1 MVINKEYWDG
11 LDDTT
16 AVNVLYHEISHIIF
30 KHLWMQQDFQDKEKF
45 NIAADCTVNQYINGV
60 PNSWYLPKDF
70 GFKNGEGTKWY
81 YENIPDNPNEKIII
95 DGHDWEDFKNLS
107 EAEKQLINNQIDYQ
121 SKTAA
126 EQVLKTHG
134 HIPGQ
139 LQEYINS
146 LFQLKEAVFNWKAY
160 FRRVVGN
167 SIKSYLKPTRYKPS
181 FRFKEQQG
189 ITLKFK
195 PTVLVAVDT
204 SGSISNDELVEFFSE
219 IEHIYRSGIRIEI
232 VEFDTQIQN
241 KFIYKGQKTDIK
253 IVGRGGTDMSDVYNY
268 YIANHNY
275 STLVVFTDG
284 YLDVNFPKHRNMI
297 WVISSNGIKQ
307 SYPGLAIYIPK
318 EK

>member
-1 MVINKEYWDG
+1 M
-11 LDDTT
+11 
-16 AVNVLYHEISHIIF
+16 
-30 KHLWMQQDFQDKEKF
+30 
-45 NIAADCTVNQYINGV
+45 
-60 PNSWYLPKDF
+60 
-70 GFKNGEGTKWY
+70 
-81 YENIPDNPNEKIII
+81 
-95 DGHDWEDFKNLS
+95 
-107 EAEKQLINNQIDYQ
+107 
-121 SKTAA
+121 
-126 EQVLKTHG
+126 
-134 HIPGQ
+134 
-139 LQEYINS
+139 
-146 LFQLKEAVFNWKAY
+146 
-160 FRRVVGN
+160 
-167 SIKSYLKPTRYKPS
+167 
-181 FRFKEQQG
+181 
-189 ITLKFK
+189 KFK